1 MDTITLSAR
10 AKVNFT
16 LAVLGRRADGY
27 HTVDSLM
34 HSVTLADAVTLAPAD
49 GLSLTVAGAAP
60 AGADNLAWRAAA
72 LFLETVRPPFR
83 GARIHLVKRIP
94 SEAGL
99 GGGSS
104 DAAAVLRGLNRLA
117 GRPLSMDALCAMGA
131 RLGAD
136 VPFCVRGGC
145 ARASGIGAD
154 LAPLALWEGLS
165 LLLVKPEASVST
177 AAAYRAVDEKSPVPE
192 RTGEEAAAALREKDA
207 ARLAAA
213 LYNSFEDA
221 LFPDHPVLADT
232 AAELRAYGPALMT
245 GSGAAFFLLLGGAA
259 REAAKTALRARHPAW
274 FVAEA
279 ETCGEETL

>member
-16 LAVLGRRADGY
+16 LAILGRRADGY

-49 GLSLTVAGAAP
+49 GLSLIVDGAAP

-104 DAAAVLRGLNRLA
+104 DAAAVLRGMNALA
-117 GRPLSMDALCAMGA
+117 ERPLSMDALCAMGV

-145 ARASGIGAD
+145 ARASGTGTD
-154 LAPLALWEGLS
+154 LAPLAPWEGLS
-165 LLLVKPEASVST
+165 LLLVKPAASVST
-177 AAAYRAVDEKSPVPE
+177 AAAYRAVDGRRIVPR
-192 RTGEEAAAALREKDA
+192 RTADEAAAALGARDLP
-207 ARLAAA
+207 RLAAA
-213 LYNSFEDA
+213 LYNTFEDA
-221 LFPDHPVLADT
+221 LFPDLPALAET
-232 AAELRAYGPALMT
+232 AAELRACGPALMT
-245 GSGAAFFLLLGGAA
+245 GSGAAFFLLLGGSA
-259 REAAKTALRARHPAW
+259 REAAETALRARHPDW
-274 FVAEA
+274 FIARA